1 MKTLVLPLTITA
13 CFILVAGFSQA
24 ATVSLTN
31 SPGGLGALLDE
42 FPASDAGSSLSVP
55 EIPGLNITVE
65 SISSIGTGS
74 GTLDLNATASSLGIN
89 SLGTT
94 DDDASAFDAALS
106 EMVTFSFDQDVEI
119 TEIDFL
125 SFTNGE
131 VFNFAGQVINEGD
144 LSLSVFTFSSPLEI
158 TAGTSFTVQATA
170 GTIGIES
177 IELTVI
183 PEPSP
188 FALLGLA
195 GIVLIFR
202 RRP

>member
-1 MKTLVLPLTITA
+1 
-13 CFILVAGFSQA
+13 
-24 ATVSLTN
+24 
-31 SPGGLGALLDE
+31 
-42 FPASDAGSSLSVP
+42 
-55 EIPGLNITVE
+55 
-65 SISSIGTGS
+65 
-74 GTLDLNATASSLGIN
+74 
-89 SLGTT
+89 
-94 DDDASAFDAALS
+94 
-106 EMVTFSFDQDVEI
+106 MVTFSFGQDVEI